1 MIIAIE
7 GMDGVGKTTIAK
19 SLEKSLSFKYIKDP
33 LKELFEID
41 DEHLIKISEKIFNSK
56 DDRLISWYLGLGDS
70 YALSKYKDKDIVMD
84 RHILL
89 NYFWNGNENTE
100 KIFETL
106 IDMFGRPDLTILL
119 QATPATRI
127 RRIEERNPNDP
138 DLQKPI
144 MREYGYDKMIEFLK
158 RYKYNYVVID
168 TDELSKE
175 DTLEECKKK
184 IKEYR
189 ETKKIWYNP

>member
-19 SLEKSLSFKYIKDP
+19 SLEKYLSFKYIKDP

-41 DEHLIKISEKIFNSK
+41 DEHLIKVSEKIFNSK

-70 YALSKYKDKDIVMD
+70 YALSKYKNKDIVMD

-138 DLQKPI
+138 DLQKQT
-144 MREYGYDKMIEFLK
+144 MREYGYDKMIEFLDK
-158 RYKYNYVVID
+158 YKYNYVVID

-175 DTLEECKKK
+175 ETLEECKKK

-189 ETKKIWYNP
+189 ETKKI